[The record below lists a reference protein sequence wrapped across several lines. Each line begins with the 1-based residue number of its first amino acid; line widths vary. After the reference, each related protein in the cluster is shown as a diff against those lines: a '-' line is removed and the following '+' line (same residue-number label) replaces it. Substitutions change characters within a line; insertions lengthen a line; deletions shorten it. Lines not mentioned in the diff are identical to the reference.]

1 MNPTYAALVFIT
13 VALAGVGPFVAV
25 HRGGAAYDFPDET
38 DPEPAP
44 DEPNDDT
51 TQLPRV
57 TDDPYMY

>member
-25 HRGGAAYDFPDET
+25 HRGGAAYDFDDE
-38 DPEPAP
+38 PED